1 MGYLPS
7 IPIYFED
14 CGIACAVSTTPVSY
28 HTVII
33 EAPALAAVMPDSRD
47 LGILAQVGC
56 VVHNKEYSYSST
68 VDDSFNVVFP
78 VRN

>member
-1 MGYLPS
+1 MGCLPS
-7 IPIYFED
+7 IPIYFKD
-14 CGIACAVSTTPVSY
+14 CGTACVVSTTLVSC

-47 LGILAQVGC
+47 LGILTQVGC
-56 VVHNKEYSYSST
+56 VVYNKEYSYSSI

>member
-1 MGYLPS
+1 MGCLPS

-14 CGIACAVSTTPVSY
+14 CGTACAVSITPVSC

-33 EAPALAAVMPDSRD
+33 EAPALAAVMPDNRD

-56 VVHNKEYSYSST
+56 MVHNKECSYSST